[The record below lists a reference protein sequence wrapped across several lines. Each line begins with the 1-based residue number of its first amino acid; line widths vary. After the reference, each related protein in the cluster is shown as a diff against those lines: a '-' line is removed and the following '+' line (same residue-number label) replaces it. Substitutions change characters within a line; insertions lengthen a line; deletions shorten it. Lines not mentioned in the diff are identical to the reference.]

1 MDLSFILDEPNIL
14 PNELILYLNRKR
26 KIHVRLTSKKWECD
40 RRRVFGAQYKVKNLS
55 INEKEADK
63 KKANVTYSF

>member
-1 MDLSFILDEPNIL
+1 MYVLQVKSGSVTDE
-14 PNELILYLNRKR
+14 EYLVHS
-26 KIHVRLTSKKWECD
+26 IRLKYL
-40 RRRVFGAQYKVKNLS
+40 A